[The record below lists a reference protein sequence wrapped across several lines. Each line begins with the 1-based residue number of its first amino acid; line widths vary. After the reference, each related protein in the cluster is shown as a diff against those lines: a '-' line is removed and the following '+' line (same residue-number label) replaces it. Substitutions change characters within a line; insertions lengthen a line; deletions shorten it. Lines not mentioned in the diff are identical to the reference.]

1 MPNESVASDTPNAVA
16 NVLTLFPWIAYI
28 HRSIDFLL
36 ASTDKA
42 DNDND
47 LVGSTRW
54 ALSEK
59 KRYFDRGWSNRACK
73 EVSRQMIT
81 NPQGGLLVSCLIWI
95 YWRK

>member
-1 MPNESVASDTPNAVA
+1 MASDTPNAVA

-59 KRYFDRGWSNRACK
+59 KSDILAVVGAIEPARRFQDR
-73 EVSRQMIT
+73 
-81 NPQGGLLVSCLIWI
+81 
-95 YWRK
+95 